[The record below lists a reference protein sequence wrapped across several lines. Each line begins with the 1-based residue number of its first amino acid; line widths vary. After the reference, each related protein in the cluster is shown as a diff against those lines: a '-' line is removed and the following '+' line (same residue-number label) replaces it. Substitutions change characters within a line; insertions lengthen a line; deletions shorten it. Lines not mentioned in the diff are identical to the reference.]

1 MVICVTKN
9 LVDNSYIN
17 DYWKNNLIIDNT
29 KTSTKNIT
37 EEVNKEFYDNL
48 DNNYTNKNNYNT
60 NKNNNYTNKNNNYT
74 NKNNYNS
81 NKNNNYTNSNY
92 NSNNNNYYLKTTYN
106 NQSQN
111 EGYYKKPYENRNFHK
126 NTNKEYNK
134 NTNKE
139 YTLPTESRNKE
150 FYNGQRKILLDSFS
164 KPKLV

>member
-48 DNNYTNKNNYNT
+48 D
-60 NKNNNYTNKNNNYT
+60 NNYT